1 MVRLARSRSSP
12 REAATRL
19 AAIRVLV
26 TLGHDDEDIDSTTV
40 ALRLLGVSDGE
51 ILAALVGELEERDLE
66 ERARAS

>member
-1 MVRLARSRSSP
+1 
-12 REAATRL
+12 L

-26 TLGHDDEDIDSTTV
+26 TLSHDDEDLDSTTC

-51 ILAALVGELEERDLE
+51 LLAALAGELDERELE